1 MSGKGSLSPIH
12 KLPQRLF
19 TRRHLPRQCLV
30 VQHASPR
37 SWAKRTPGPPC
48 SIRWQQRS
56 LWAMSAAMNDLLGH
70 PSSGVVSPSQ
80 SSAWLTVVTTVSLS
94 AKQRERDSLPDWEG
108 LHSACSKQARCTS
121 ARCTS
126 VMVVRAGGSS
136 LVLVHLFLLRP
147 CKTHAP
153 RVSSGRLPPRRASH
167 PPPHRHTPSSG
178 IAHTGPHRHAPTQA
192 HTGVR
197 AERIVACE
205 TGAARERR
213 EREAGTHGNSKL
225 QRAPAS
231 RSRSPPQCSTR
242 SRALHGPASTA
253 LCQAPRGGHARGRR
267 GSTWVQGEVT
277 SAVAT
282 RWCPPT

>member
-1 MSGKGSLSPIH
+1 LLHPLAAEITVGDVCCHERFAGPSLEWLRLSLSILRVADCCDNCLALCETE
-12 KLPQRLF
+12 KA
-19 TRRHLPRQCLV
+19 RQSAGLGR
-30 VQHASPR
+30 APLR
-37 SWAKRTPGPPC
+37 ML
-48 SIRWQQRS
+48 QRS
-56 LWAMSAAMNDLLGH
+56 TLHECTLH
-70 PSSGVVSPSQ
+70 KPSRLCNVQV
-80 SSAWLTVVTTVSLS
+80 
-94 AKQRERDSLPDWEG
+94 D
-108 LHSACSKQARCTS
+108 
-121 ARCTS
+121 
-126 VMVVRAGGSS
+126 RAGGSS